1 MPARGCAR
9 QVRLERTATDPM
21 GTQTSAALPDGIEIG
36 GYRILR
42 KIASGGFSIVYL
54 ASDAH
59 GQRYAIKEYLPAGLA
74 QREPGELAP
83 TIPEAKVGMFRQGL
97 KAFFEEGLALARI
110 VHPNVV
116 RVANFFR
123 ANDTVYMV
131 MDYERGRSLQD
142 LVLRHRGRDGRA
154 ALAQRHIRKVFD
166 PVLQGLREVHANR
179 LLHLDL
185 KPANVYLRRDGTP
198 LLLDFGAAR
207 RALAQDAPALAPMFT
222 PGFAAPELQVR
233 STPLG
238 PWTDVYGIGAT
249 LFACMLAAPPQPAD
263 QRQRDDRVDLALA
276 GVADAYSEE
285 LRTLVRACLALDP
298 LARPQSVFAVQRDLR
313 ACEPGSPS
321 EAEPASALGRWLDTV
336 AGRLARLSRSSDDAT
351 PPKA

>member
-1 MPARGCAR
+1 
-9 QVRLERTATDPM
+9 M

-54 ASDAH
+54 ACDTQA
-59 GQRYAIKEYLPAGLA
+59 RRFAIKEYLPAGLA
-74 QREPGELAP
+74 QRAAGALCP
-83 TIPEAKVGMFRQGL
+83 TIPEAKLGTFHQGM

-131 MDYERGRSLQD
+131 MDYERGRSLHD
-142 LVLRHRGRDGRA
+142 LILLHRDRDGRA
-154 ALAQRHIRKVFD
+154 VLAERHILKVFD
-166 PVLQGLREVHANR
+166 QVLQGLREVHANR
-179 LLHLDL
+179 VLHLDL

-207 RALAQDAPALAPMFT
+207 RILAQDAPTLAPMFT
-222 PGFAAPELQVR
+222 PGFAAPELQGR
-233 STPLG
+233 SASLG

-249 LFACMLAAPPQPAD
+249 LFACMRAAPPQPAH
-263 QRQRDDRVDLALA
+263 QRLQDDLLDKALGSMA
-276 GVADAYSEE
+276 GVYSEA
-285 LRTLVRACLALDP
+285 LCALVHQCLALDP
-298 LARPQSVFAVQRDLR
+298 LRRPQSVFAVQRALR
-313 ACEPGSPS
+313 GCVPLEDPEGERGSG
-321 EAEPASALGRWLDTV
+321 LGRWFDTV
-336 AGRLARLSRSSDDAT
+336 ADRLAGRVARVDTSPGSSTQD
-351 PPKA
+351 